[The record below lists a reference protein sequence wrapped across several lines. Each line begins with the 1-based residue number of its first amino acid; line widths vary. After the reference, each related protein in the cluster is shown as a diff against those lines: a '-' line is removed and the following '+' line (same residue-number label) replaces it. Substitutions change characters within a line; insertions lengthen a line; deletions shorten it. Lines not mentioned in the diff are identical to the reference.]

1 MNWSP
6 MSLPKEKGRELS
18 PEVRGGENTC
28 RRPSC
33 PNKYRAT
40 TDLPPSASK
49 NTMQKVYSPLPK
61 DGAATKAAVPE
72 EQQRFSLT
80 IAALGAPSPGDGH
93 GFEAGVPLGDGFLDG
108 GALGTHPQ
116 AVAGVLYVAPCR
128 DNPDI
133 SHPKP
138 HQLISLGVY
147 KEKPFPVLPL
157 FIFPSAVIFGLVR
170 DGGCQEAAG
179 EDAQHQHPGMTPLHP
194 QR

>member
-1 MNWSP
+1 
-6 MSLPKEKGRELS
+6 
-18 PEVRGGENTC
+18 
-28 RRPSC
+28 
-33 PNKYRAT
+33 
-40 TDLPPSASK
+40 
-49 NTMQKVYSPLPK
+49 MQKVYSPLPK

-138 HQLISLGVY
+138 HQLISSGVY

-157 FIFPSAVIFGLVR
+157 FLFPSAVIFGLVR

-179 EDAQHQHPGMTPLHP
+179 EDAQHQHPGTTPLHP